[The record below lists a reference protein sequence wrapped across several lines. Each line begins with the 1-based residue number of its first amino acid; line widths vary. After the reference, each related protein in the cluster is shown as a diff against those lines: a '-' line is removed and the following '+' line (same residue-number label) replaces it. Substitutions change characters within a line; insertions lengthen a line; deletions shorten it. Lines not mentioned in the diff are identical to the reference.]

1 MVSVIRSR
9 AEYDELLKETPNAC
23 MHFGADW
30 CEPSKQLHNAMN
42 EWDYPKVRLVT
53 AMAEEMEDVA
63 EELGV
68 ETVPFIIFYKD
79 GKRISDIAGAKV
91 PEIKAKLETLF
102 ETCEKIDTEARIK
115 KLINRDEVMLFMKG
129 DPETPRCGF
138 SRTICGIL
146 KEYDVKYGTF
156 DILTDEAIRQGLKK
170 YSDWPTYPQLYVK
183 GDFVGGL
190 DIVKEM
196 HDEGELDATLRGE

>member
-9 AEYDELLKETPNAC
+9 AEYDDLLKETPNAC
-23 MHFGADW
+23 MHFAADW

-42 EWDYPKVRLVT
+42 EWGYPKVRLVT

-79 GKRISDIAGAKV
+79 GKKIADIAGAKV
-91 PEIKAKLETLF
+91 SDIKAKLESLY
-102 ETCEKIDTEARIK
+102 ETCETIDIDARIK
-115 KLINRDEVMLFMKG
+115 KLINRDDIMLFMKG

-146 KEYDVKYGTF
+146 SEYNMKFGTF
-156 DILTDEAIRQGLKK
+156 DILTDEGIRQGLKTF
-170 YSDWPTYPQLYVK
+170 SDWPTYPQLYVK
-183 GDFVGGL
+183 GEFLGGL
-190 DIVKEM
+190 DIIKEM
-196 HDEGELDATLRGE
+196 HDDGELAAGLRGE